1 MKTKLGILG
10 TLICSAGLLAL
21 PAVAQSR
28 GNYGNSNTQNNSQR
42 YAGNSQVYNQTPAPV
57 AQPYGQRYT
66 GNSQVYNQAPAV
78 QSYGQRYTGSAQSY
92 TSGYSRNEFRGD
104 DRYDRERE
112 REREWRRHE
121 HYRRDRWDWR

>member
-1 MKTKLGILG
+1 MRRGKKMKTKLGILG

-28 GNYGNSNTQNNSQR
+28 GNYGNFNSQNNTQNNS
-42 YAGNSQVYNQTPAPV
+42 
-57 AQPYGQRYT
+57 QRYT
-66 GNSQVYNQAPAV
+66 GNSQVYNQAPAT

-104 DRYDRERE
+104 DRHDRYERE
-112 REREWRRHE
+112 RYERERRRHE
-121 HYRRDRWDWR
+121 HDRYSRWDWR